1 MKYIDSKSSN
11 QMRMVMAVI
20 TAMVR
25 HYFPDD
31 YIEDVF
37 GGMLNIDDVVEMI
50 IFDVI
55 KAIYDKTAEKHS
67 MRYFLNKYGIFQ
79 EADIMRY
86 SRILSHIMKYRK
98 REYEDRADLHGAYP
112 EMERLIPPDM
122 SDMEKK
128 LEGYQLTEMNFFEIT
143 KVSENEFSKAISEN
157 RLIDSKKVSNE
168 KFKKI
173 ISQYDAVINELADSW
188 DKTVDDIIFSTI
200 AAFTLEWKYPVH
212 FLYRIAKRME
222 ELGIL
227 GFADEQLRLVSF
239 CADVSGTSRLGKEFN
254 THSRM
259 VTVRERYI
267 DLILKEPS
275 ESNNYRQEHWRFGEG
290 LFIISQIIRN
300 HCMTVNDTSIED
312 WIFENTN
319 KEDWASFF
327 RDYDIFGHINSEKKE
342 WTNKRIRY
350 FRRIYGEILQKP
362 AGGD

>member
-11 QMRMVMAVI
+11 KIRMAIAVV
-20 TAMVR
+20 TEMVR

-31 YIEDVF
+31 YIEEVF

-67 MRYFLNKYGIFQ
+67 MRYFYDKYGISQ

-86 SRILSHIMKYRK
+86 SRIQSYIMKYRK
-98 REYEDRADLHGAYP
+98 KEYEDRSDLQGTYP

-143 KVSENEFSKAISEN
+143 TVLENEFSKAISEN
-157 RLIDSKKVSNE
+157 RLIDSKKVTNE
-168 KFKKI
+168 KFKDI
-173 ISQYDAVINELADSW
+173 IAQYDAVISELADSW
-188 DKTVDDIIFSTI
+188 DKTVDDIIFRTI

-212 FLYRIAKRME
+212 FLYCIAKRME
-222 ELGIL
+222 ELGIS
-227 GFADEQLRLVSF
+227 GFVDEQLRLVSF
-239 CADVSGTSRLGKEFN
+239 CADVSGTSRLGGGFN

-259 VTVRERYI
+259 VTVRDRYI

-275 ESNNYRQEHWRFGEG
+275 GSNNYHREHWRFGEG

-300 HCMTVNDTSIED
+300 HYMTINDMSIED
-312 WIFENTN
+312 WFIENTN

-327 RDYDIFGHINSEKKE
+327 RDYDVFRYINSDKKE